1 LIDIIEDS
9 EGAELVEAGTALT
22 ALYTGF
28 RQDAEKGD
36 SGGLRGERVVN
47 IVADVEGF
55 AWVATF
61 ENFYQAFGGG
71 LGIGDVFDGDD
82 GFEVAADV
90 VVFKGVIQFVPVAP
104 GENAELGFSREA
116 RKSGIAQEPFFFA
129 HVPLAI
135 LAPVEFLE
143 LLFYFVEGDVC
154 AQVVYPGGGKFPIVV
169 EAGAIFPGVEFAQ
182 GDAFFGEKFHGLQ
195 GGKLEGVTRIHEHAI
210 YIENYDGGVGL
221 RELAARRSSGFAT
234 ARGIRNGSRSILRK
248 SRWSRSY
255 QMCR

>member
-1 LIDIIEDS
+1 LVDIIEDS
-9 EGAELVEAGTALT
+9 EGAELVEAGTTLT
-22 ALYTGF
+22 ALYAGF
-28 RQDAEKGD
+28 GQDAEKGD

-61 ENFYQAFGGG
+61 KNFHQAVGGG

-90 VVFKGVIQFVPVAP
+90 VVFEGVIQFVPVAP
-104 GENAELGFSREA
+104 GENAELRFLREA
-116 RKSGIAQEPFFFA
+116 RESGIAQEPLFFA
-129 HVPLAI
+129 HVSLAI

-143 LLFYFVEGDVC
+143 FLFYFVEGGVR

-169 EAGAIFPGVEFAQ
+169 ESGSIFPGVKFAQ

-195 GGKLEGVTRIHEHAI
+195 GGELEGVARIHQDAI
-210 YIENYDGGVGL
+210 YIENYDGGIGFRV
-221 RELAARRSSGFAT
+221 LAARRSSGFAT
-234 ARGIRNGSRSILRK
+234 A
-248 SRWSRSY
+248 
-255 QMCR
+255 